1 MQLNAFNNLP
11 SPISLADLE
20 SHLWG
25 AATLLRGLIDAG
37 DYKHLL
43 KTIAQLEESK
53 AIEVTAAGNI
63 ALPQPEAEVLEGT
76 FSANPRGFGFVRIGE
91 NEPDVFVKRGNTK
104 FAMNEDVVEVKITS
118 PANPLK
124 GNEAEGKV
132 VAIKSR
138 AVTSL
143 VGEFY
148 AFDEEEKKNSGSLL
162 GYVVNKNKKIP
173 FRTNI
178 SKKGLHPEVGDIVRV
193 DITHYP
199 DRDFPEV
206 LQGLVT
212 EIIGKA
218 TDTGIDVLEVLESLG
233 IPSPF
238 PEDVI
243 AEANAVPDEI
253 EEKDIIDRVDYRDEI
268 TFTIDGA
275 DAKDLDDAVHIKALD
290 NGNIELGVHIAD
302 VSYYVTEGSALDREA
317 LNRGTSTYVTDRVVP
332 MLPER
337 LSNGICS
344 LNPRVNRFTQSCVME
359 INPDGHVVNYKISQS
374 VIKTT
379 ERMTYSD
386 VNEMLAGNQEF
397 LEKFAVIAESVEQMA
412 KLHAILLGMRAR
424 RGSIDFETQE
434 AKIIVDKL
442 GKPIEI
448 QVRKRGTAEMMIES
462 FMLIANETVARSF
475 ATRELPFIYRVHE
488 HPKADKLTRFIDFA
502 SVFGIP
508 LKGTPEKMQSKDLQD
523 FMLQIKGQPGEI
535 VLSTMLLRSMQQ
547 ARYDEDN
554 LGHFGLAA
562 EYYTH
567 FTSPIRRYPDLLVH
581 RLIRAESHPTTEVI
595 EHFEEIIPEVAK
607 LTSSR
612 ERRAIDAERAVEAMK
627 KAEYMESYVGTEY
640 DVTISSVTR
649 FGFFVSLPNTI
660 EGLVHM
666 STLGDDFYNF
676 NERDLTLKGE
686 RTGKVFRMGQPV
698 KVKLVKADKIT
709 GDIDFEHV
717 DSDLDVVE
725 AVEKRSRESRGG
737 RDSRDKR
744 PDWKK
749 NKDKD
754 KKPFHKKG
762 GKPARK
768 K

>member
-1 MQLNAFNNLP
+1 MKLSKKVTDFLANMPSKSISPKMLATNLG
-11 SPISLADLE
+11 LADNA
-20 SHLWG
+20 S
-25 AATLLRGLIDAG
+25 

-43 KTIAQLEESK
+43 KTIAQLEENK
-53 AIEVTAAGNI
+53 AIEVTAAGNL

-104 FAMNEDVVEVKITS
+104 FAMNEDTVEVKITS

-148 AFDEEEKKNSGSLL
+148 AFDPEEKKNSGSLL
-162 GYVVNKNKKIP
+162 GYVINKNKKIP

-193 DITHYP
+193 DVTHYP

-206 LQGLVT
+206 LQGIVT

-253 EEKDIIDRVDYRDEI
+253 DEKDIIGRVDYRNEI

-359 INPDGHVVNYKISQS
+359 INSDGHVVNYQISQS

-397 LEKFAVIAESVEQMA
+397 LDKFAVIAESVEQMA
-412 KLHAILLGMRAR
+412 KLHEILLAMRAR

-523 FMLQIKGQPGEI
+523 FMLKIKGQPGEI

-660 EGLVHM
+660 EGLVHI

-725 AVEKRSRESRGG
+725 AVEKRSRDSRGG

-754 KKPFHKKG
+754 KKTFHKKG
-762 GKPARK
+762 GKPTRK

>member
-1 MQLNAFNNLP
+1 MKLSKKVTDFLANMPSKSISPKMLATNLG
-11 SPISLADLE
+11 LADNA
-20 SHLWG
+20 S
-25 AATLLRGLIDAG
+25 
-37 DYKHLL
+37 DYKHFL
-43 KTIAQLEESK
+43 KTIAQLEENK
-53 AIEVTAAGNI
+53 AIEVTAAGNL

-104 FAMNEDVVEVKITS
+104 FSMNEDTVEVKITS

-138 AVTSL
+138 AMTSL

-148 AFDEEEKKNSGSLL
+148 AFDPEEKKNSGSLL
-162 GYVVNKNKKIP
+162 GYVINKNKKIP

-193 DITHYP
+193 DVTHYP

-206 LQGLVT
+206 LQGIVT

-253 EEKDIIDRVDYRDEI
+253 DEKDIIGRVDYRNEI

-344 LNPRVNRFTQSCVME
+344 LNLGVNRFTQSCVME
-359 INPDGHVVNYKISQS
+359 INSDGHVVNYQISQS

-397 LEKFAVIAESVEQMA
+397 LDKFAVIAESVEQMA
-412 KLHAILLGMRAR
+412 KLHEILLAMRAR

-523 FMLQIKGQPGEI
+523 FMLKIKGQPGEM

-725 AVEKRSRESRGG
+725 AVEKRSRDSRGG

-762 GKPARK
+762 GKPTRK

>member
-1 MQLNAFNNLP
+1 MKLSKKVTDFLAQMPSKSISPKMLANNLG
-11 SPISLADLE
+11 LAD
-20 SHLWG
+20 
-25 AATLLRGLIDAG
+25 DAG

-138 AVTSL
+138 AVTSI

-243 AEANAVPDEI
+243 AEANAVPEEI

-397 LEKFAVIAESVEQMA
+397 LEKFAAIAESVEQMA

>member
-1 MQLNAFNNLP
+1 MKLSKKVTDFLANMPSKSISPKMLATNLG
-11 SPISLADLE
+11 LADNA
-20 SHLWG
+20 S
-25 AATLLRGLIDAG
+25 

-43 KTIAQLEESK
+43 KTIAQLEENK
-53 AIEVTAAGNI
+53 AIEVTAAGNL

-104 FAMNEDVVEVKITS
+104 FAMNEDTVEVKITS
-118 PANPLK
+118 PANALK

-148 AFDEEEKKNSGSLL
+148 AFDPEEKKNSGSLL
-162 GYVVNKNKKIP
+162 GYVINKNKKIP

-193 DITHYP
+193 DVTHYP

-206 LQGLVT
+206 LQGIVT

-253 EEKDIIDRVDYRDEI
+253 DEKDIIGRVDYRNEI

-344 LNPRVNRFTQSCVME
+344 LNLGVNRFTQSCVME
-359 INPDGHVVNYKISQS
+359 INSDGHVVNYQISQS

-397 LEKFAVIAESVEQMA
+397 LDKFAVIAESVEQMA
-412 KLHAILLGMRAR
+412 KLHEILLAMRAR

-523 FMLQIKGQPGEI
+523 FMLKIKGQPGEM

-725 AVEKRSRESRGG
+725 AVEKRSRDSRGG

-762 GKPARK
+762 GKPTRK

>member
-1 MQLNAFNNLP
+1 MKLSKKVTDFLAQMPSKSISLKMLANNLG
-11 SPISLADLE
+11 LAD
-20 SHLWG
+20 
-25 AATLLRGLIDAG
+25 DAG

>member
-1 MQLNAFNNLP
+1 MKLSKKVTDFLAQMPSKSISPKMLANNLG
-11 SPISLADLE
+11 LAD
-20 SHLWG
+20 
-25 AATLLRGLIDAG
+25 DAG

-676 NERDLTLKGE
+676 NERDLTLNGE

>member
-1 MQLNAFNNLP
+1 MKLSKKVLQFLAQMPSKSISPNMLATNLG
-11 SPISLADLE
+11 LAD
-20 SHLWG
+20 
-25 AATLLRGLIDAG
+25 DAN
-37 DYKHLL
+37 DYKQLL

-53 AIEVTAAGNI
+53 AIEVTAGGNI
-63 ALPQPEAEVLEGT
+63 TLPQPESALLEGT

-91 NEPDVFVKRGNTK
+91 NEPDVFVKRGKTK
-104 FAMNEDVVEVKITS
+104 FAMNEDVVAVKIIS
-118 PANPLK
+118 PANSLK
-124 GNEAEGKV
+124 GNEAEGQV

-138 AVTSL
+138 AVTSI

-148 AFDEEEKKNSGSLL
+148 EFDADEKQHNGALL

-173 FRTNI
+173 FKTNI
-178 SKKGLHPEVGDIVRV
+178 SQKGLHPEAGDIVRV
-193 DITHYP
+193 AITHYP

-206 LQGLVT
+206 LQGLVV
-212 EIIGKA
+212 EIIGKT
-218 TDTGIDVLEVLESLG
+218 TDTGIDVLEVLESMG

-238 PEDVI
+238 PEDVM
-243 AEANAVPDEI
+243 AEANAVPEEI
-253 EEKDIIDRVDYRDEI
+253 DDKDIVGRVDYRQEI

-344 LNPRVNRFTQSCVME
+344 LNPRVNRLTQSCVMV
-359 INPDGHVVNYKISQS
+359 INPDGQVVDYRIDQS
-374 VIKTT
+374 VIKTI

-386 VNEMLAGNQEF
+386 VNQMLAGQGTT
-397 LEKFAVIAESVEQMA
+397 LEKFAKIADSVALMA
-412 KLHAILLGMRAR
+412 QLHERLLAMRAR
-424 RGSIDFETQE
+424 RGAIDFETQE
-434 AKIIVDKL
+434 SKIIVDKL
-442 GKPIEI
+442 GKPLDI

-462 FMLIANETVARSF
+462 FMLIANETVARDF
-475 ATRELPFIYRVHE
+475 ATRQLPFIYRVHE

-508 LKGTPEKMQSKDLQD
+508 LKGTPEKMQSKDLQA
-523 FMLQIKGQPGEI
+523 FMLKIKGQAGEM
-535 VLSTMLLRSMQQ
+535 VLATMLLRSMQQ

-562 EYYTH
+562 PYYTH

-581 RLIRAESHPTTEVI
+581 RLIRAESHPTSETL
-595 EHFEEIIPEVAK
+595 EHFEAIIPEIAQH
-607 LTSSR
+607 TSAR

-627 KAEYMESYVGTEY
+627 KAEYMESYVGTDYE
-640 DVTISSVTR
+640 VTISSVTR

-660 EGLVHM
+660 EGLVHL

-686 RTGKVFRMGQPV
+686 RTGKVFRMGQPI
-698 KVKLVKADKIT
+698 KVKLIKADKIT

-717 DSDLDVVE
+717 ASELDQVE
-725 AVEKRSRESRGG
+725 AVEKRNRGTQ
-737 RDSRDKR
+737 
-744 PDWKK
+744 
-749 NKDKD
+749 D
-754 KKPFHKKG
+754 KKPFYKHG
-762 GKPARK
+762 GKPTRK

>member
-1 MQLNAFNNLP
+1 
-11 SPISLADLE
+11 
-20 SHLWG
+20 
-25 AATLLRGLIDAG
+25 
-37 DYKHLL
+37 
-43 KTIAQLEESK
+43 
-53 AIEVTAAGNI
+53 
-63 ALPQPEAEVLEGT
+63 
-76 FSANPRGFGFVRIGE
+76 
-91 NEPDVFVKRGNTK
+91 
-104 FAMNEDVVEVKITS
+104 
-118 PANPLK
+118 
-124 GNEAEGKV
+124 
-132 VAIKSR
+132 
-138 AVTSL
+138 
-143 VGEFY
+143 
-148 AFDEEEKKNSGSLL
+148 
-162 GYVVNKNKKIP
+162 
-173 FRTNI
+173 
-178 SKKGLHPEVGDIVRV
+178 
-193 DITHYP
+193 
-199 DRDFPEV
+199 
-206 LQGLVT
+206 
-212 EIIGKA
+212 
-218 TDTGIDVLEVLESLG
+218 
-233 IPSPF
+233 
-238 PEDVI
+238 
-243 AEANAVPDEI
+243 
-253 EEKDIIDRVDYRDEI
+253 
-268 TFTIDGA
+268 
-275 DAKDLDDAVHIKALD
+275 
-290 NGNIELGVHIAD
+290 
-302 VSYYVTEGSALDREA
+302 
-317 LNRGTSTYVTDRVVP
+317 
-332 MLPER
+332 
-337 LSNGICS
+337 
-344 LNPRVNRFTQSCVME
+344 ME

-386 VNEMLAGNQEF
+386 VNEMLAGNQDF

>member
-1 MQLNAFNNLP
+1 MKLSKKVTDFLAQMPSKSISPKMLANNLG
-11 SPISLADLE
+11 LAD
-20 SHLWG
+20 
-25 AATLLRGLIDAG
+25 DAG

-698 KVKLVKADKIT
+698 KVRLVKADKIT

>member
-1 MQLNAFNNLP
+1 MKLSKKVTDFLAQMPSKSISPKMLANNLG
-11 SPISLADLE
+11 LAD
-20 SHLWG
+20 
-25 AATLLRGLIDAG
+25 DAG

-725 AVEKRSRESRGG
+725 AVEKHSRESRGG

>member
-1 MQLNAFNNLP
+1 MKLSKKVTDFLANMPSKSISPKMLATNLG
-11 SPISLADLE
+11 LADNA
-20 SHLWG
+20 S
-25 AATLLRGLIDAG
+25 

-43 KTIAQLEESK
+43 KTIAQLEENK
-53 AIEVTAAGNI
+53 AIEVTAAGNL

-104 FAMNEDVVEVKITS
+104 FAMNEDTVEVKITS

-148 AFDEEEKKNSGSLL
+148 AFDPEEKKNSGSLL
-162 GYVVNKNKKIP
+162 GYVINKNKKIP

-193 DITHYP
+193 DVTHYP

-206 LQGLVT
+206 LQGIVT

-253 EEKDIIDRVDYRDEI
+253 DEKDIIGRVDYRNEI

-344 LNPRVNRFTQSCVME
+344 LNLGVNRFTQSCVME
-359 INPDGHVVNYKISQS
+359 INSDGHVVNYQISQS

-397 LEKFAVIAESVEQMA
+397 LDKFAVIAESVEQMA
-412 KLHAILLGMRAR
+412 KLHEILLAMRAR

-523 FMLQIKGQPGEI
+523 FMLKIKGQPGEM

-725 AVEKRSRESRGG
+725 AVEKRSRDSRGG

-762 GKPARK
+762 GKPTRK

>member
-1 MQLNAFNNLP
+1 MKLSKKVTDFLAQMPSKSISPKMLANNLG
-11 SPISLADLE
+11 LAD
-20 SHLWG
+20 
-25 AATLLRGLIDAG
+25 DAG

-359 INPDGHVVNYKISQS
+359 INPNGHVVNYKISQS

-725 AVEKRSRESRGG
+725 AVEKHSRESRGG

>member
-1 MQLNAFNNLP
+1 MKLSKKVTDFLAQMPSKSISPKMLANNLG
-11 SPISLADLE
+11 LAD
-20 SHLWG
+20 
-25 AATLLRGLIDAG
+25 DAG

-332 MLPER
+332 LLPER

-737 RDSRDKR
+737 RDSRDNR

>member
-1 MQLNAFNNLP
+1 MKLSKKVTDFLAQMPSKSISPKMLANNLG
-11 SPISLADLE
+11 LAD
-20 SHLWG
+20 
-25 AATLLRGLIDAG
+25 DAG

-397 LEKFAVIAESVEQMA
+397 LEKFAAIAESVEQMA

-523 FMLQIKGQPGEI
+523 FMLQIKGRPGEI

>member
-1 MQLNAFNNLP
+1 MKLSKKVTDFLAQMPSKSISPKMLANNLG
-11 SPISLADLE
+11 LAD
-20 SHLWG
+20 
-25 AATLLRGLIDAG
+25 DAG

-424 RGSIDFETQE
+424 RGSINFETQE

>member
-1 MQLNAFNNLP
+1 MKLSKKITEFLTAMP
-11 SPISLADLE
+11 SKSISPKMLA
-20 SHLWG
+20 SHL
-25 AATLLRGLIDAG
+25 GLSDEAS
-37 DYKHLL
+37 DYKYLL
-43 KTIAQLEESK
+43 KTIAQLEESQV
-53 AIEVTAAGNI
+53 IEVTAGGNI
-63 ALPQPEAEVLEGT
+63 ALPQPKAAVLEGT

-118 PANPLK
+118 PANSLK
-124 GNEAEGKV
+124 GNEAEGKI

-138 AVTSL
+138 AITGL

-148 AFDEEEKKNSGSLL
+148 AFDEEEKKHSGSLL

-173 FRTNI
+173 FKTNI
-178 SKKGLHPEVGDIVRV
+178 SKKGLQPEVGDIVRV

-199 DRDFPEV
+199 DRDFPDV
-206 LQGLVT
+206 LQGLVV
-212 EIIGKA
+212 EIIGKS
-218 TDTGIDVLEVLESLG
+218 TDTGIDVLEVLESMG

-238 PEDVI
+238 PEDVM

-253 EEKDIIDRVDYRDEI
+253 EEKDIVDRVDYRNEI

-275 DAKDLDDAVHIKALD
+275 DAKDLDDAVHIKALP

-359 INPDGHVVNYKISQS
+359 INADGHVVTYKIDQS

-386 VNEMLAGNQEF
+386 VNEMLAGKVEF
-397 LEKFAVIAESVEQMA
+397 LEKFAKIAESVEQMS
-412 KLHAILLGMRAR
+412 KLHAILLAMRAR

-434 AKIIVDKL
+434 AKIIVDEK
-442 GKPIEI
+442 GKPIDI

-475 ATRELPFIYRVHE
+475 ATRKLPFIYRVHE

-562 EYYTH
+562 DYYTH

-581 RLIRAESHPTTEVI
+581 RLIRAESQPTSEVLD
-595 EHFEEIIPEVAK
+595 HFAEIIPEIAQQ
-607 LTSSR
+607 TSSR

-640 DVTISSVTR
+640 EVTISSVTR

-698 KVKLVKADKIT
+698 KVKLVKSDKIT

-717 DSDLDVVE
+717 DSEFDVVE
-725 AVEKRSRESRGG
+725 AVEKRSRDDRNKQGG
-737 RDSRDKR
+737 RDKR

-749 NKDKD
+749 NKDK
-754 KKPFHKKG
+754 KPFYKNGKK
-762 GKPARK
+762 K
-768 K
+768 

>member
-1 MQLNAFNNLP
+1 MKLSKKVTDFLAQMPSKSISPKMLANNLG
-11 SPISLADLE
+11 LAD
-20 SHLWG
+20 
-25 AATLLRGLIDAG
+25 DAG
-37 DYKHLL
+37 DYKHLF
-43 KTIAQLEESK
+43 KTIAKLEESK

>member
-1 MQLNAFNNLP
+1 MKLSKKVTDFLAQMPSKSISPKMLANNLG
-11 SPISLADLE
+11 LAD
-20 SHLWG
+20 
-25 AATLLRGLIDAG
+25 DAG

-397 LEKFAVIAESVEQMA
+397 LEKFAAIAESVEQMA

-535 VLSTMLLRSMQQ
+535 VLSTMLLRSMQP

>member
-1 MQLNAFNNLP
+1 M
-11 SPISLADLE
+11 
-20 SHLWG
+20 
-25 AATLLRGLIDAG
+25 
-37 DYKHLL
+37 
-43 KTIAQLEESK
+43 
-53 AIEVTAAGNI
+53 
-63 ALPQPEAEVLEGT
+63 
-76 FSANPRGFGFVRIGE
+76 
-91 NEPDVFVKRGNTK
+91 
-104 FAMNEDVVEVKITS
+104 
-118 PANPLK
+118 
-124 GNEAEGKV
+124 
-132 VAIKSR
+132 
-138 AVTSL
+138 
-143 VGEFY
+143 
-148 AFDEEEKKNSGSLL
+148 
-162 GYVVNKNKKIP
+162 
-173 FRTNI
+173 
-178 SKKGLHPEVGDIVRV
+178 

-737 RDSRDKR
+737 RT
-744 PDWKK
+744 
-749 NKDKD
+749 
-754 KKPFHKKG
+754 
-762 GKPARK
+762 
-768 K
+768 

>member
-1 MQLNAFNNLP
+1 SKSISPKMLANNLG
-11 SPISLADLE
+11 LAD
-20 SHLWG
+20 
-25 AATLLRGLIDAG
+25 DAG

>member
-1 MQLNAFNNLP
+1 MKLSKKVTDFLAQMPSKSISPKMLANNLG
-11 SPISLADLE
+11 LAD
-20 SHLWG
+20 
-25 AATLLRGLIDAG
+25 DAG

>member
-1 MQLNAFNNLP
+1 MKLSKKVTDFLAQMPSKSISPKMLANNLG
-11 SPISLADLE
+11 LAD
-20 SHLWG
+20 
-25 AATLLRGLIDAG
+25 DAG

-63 ALPQPEAEVLEGT
+63 ALPQPEAEVLEGI

>member
-1 MQLNAFNNLP
+1 MKLSKKVTDFLAQMPSKSISPKMLANNLG
-11 SPISLADLE
+11 LAD
-20 SHLWG
+20 
-25 AATLLRGLIDAG
+25 DAG

-132 VAIKSR
+132 MAIKSR

>member
-1 MQLNAFNNLP
+1 MKLSKKVTDFLAQMPSKSISPKMLANNLG
-11 SPISLADLE
+11 LAD
-20 SHLWG
+20 
-25 AATLLRGLIDAG
+25 DAG

-412 KLHAILLGMRAR
+412 KLHAILLGMRAL

>member
-1 MQLNAFNNLP
+1 MKLSKKVTDFLAQMPSKSISPKMLANNLG
-11 SPISLADLE
+11 LAD
-20 SHLWG
+20 
-25 AATLLRGLIDAG
+25 DAG

-434 AKIIVDKL
+434 A
-442 GKPIEI
+442 
-448 QVRKRGTAEMMIES
+448 
-462 FMLIANETVARSF
+462 
-475 ATRELPFIYRVHE
+475 
-488 HPKADKLTRFIDFA
+488 
-502 SVFGIP
+502 
-508 LKGTPEKMQSKDLQD
+508 
-523 FMLQIKGQPGEI
+523 
-535 VLSTMLLRSMQQ
+535 
-547 ARYDEDN
+547 
-554 LGHFGLAA
+554 
-562 EYYTH
+562 
-567 FTSPIRRYPDLLVH
+567 
-581 RLIRAESHPTTEVI
+581 
-595 EHFEEIIPEVAK
+595 
-607 LTSSR
+607 
-612 ERRAIDAERAVEAMK
+612 
-627 KAEYMESYVGTEY
+627 
-640 DVTISSVTR
+640 
-649 FGFFVSLPNTI
+649 
-660 EGLVHM
+660 
-666 STLGDDFYNF
+666 
-676 NERDLTLKGE
+676 
-686 RTGKVFRMGQPV
+686 
-698 KVKLVKADKIT
+698 
-709 GDIDFEHV
+709 
-717 DSDLDVVE
+717 
-725 AVEKRSRESRGG
+725 
-737 RDSRDKR
+737 
-744 PDWKK
+744 
-749 NKDKD
+749 
-754 KKPFHKKG
+754 
-762 GKPARK
+762 
-768 K
+768 

>member
-1 MQLNAFNNLP
+1 MKLSKKVTDFLANMPSKSISPKMLATNLG
-11 SPISLADLE
+11 LADNA
-20 SHLWG
+20 S
-25 AATLLRGLIDAG
+25 

-43 KTIAQLEESK
+43 KTIAQLEENK
-53 AIEVTAAGNI
+53 AIEVTAAGNL

-104 FAMNEDVVEVKITS
+104 FAMNEDTVEVKITS
-118 PANPLK
+118 PANALK

-148 AFDEEEKKNSGSLL
+148 AFDPEEKKNSGSLL
-162 GYVVNKNKKIP
+162 GYVINKNKKIP

-193 DITHYP
+193 DVTHYP

-206 LQGLVT
+206 LQGIVT

-253 EEKDIIDRVDYRDEI
+253 DEKDIIGRVDYRNEI

-359 INPDGHVVNYKISQS
+359 INSDGHVVNYQISQS

-397 LEKFAVIAESVEQMA
+397 LDKFAVIAESVEQMA
-412 KLHAILLGMRAR
+412 KLHEILLAMRAR

-434 AKIIVDKL
+434 AKLIVDKL

-475 ATRELPFIYRVHE
+475 AIRELPFIYRVHE

-523 FMLQIKGQPGEI
+523 FMLKIKGQPGEM

-725 AVEKRSRESRGG
+725 AVEKRSRDSRGG

-762 GKPARK
+762 GKPTRK

>member
-1 MQLNAFNNLP
+1 MKLSKKVTDFLAQMPSKSISPKMLANNLG
-11 SPISLADLE
+11 LAD
-20 SHLWG
+20 
-25 AATLLRGLIDAG
+25 DAG
-37 DYKHLL
+37 DYKHLF

>member
-1 MQLNAFNNLP
+1 MNLNKKVMSYLAEMPSKSISPKMLATNLG
-11 SPISLADLE
+11 LADD
-20 SHLWG
+20 
-25 AATLLRGLIDAG
+25 AAT
-37 DYKHLL
+37 YKELL
-43 KTIAQLEESK
+43 KTIAHLEATK
-53 AIEVTAAGNI
+53 AIEVTTGGNI
-63 ALPQPEAEVLEGT
+63 MLPQPEAAVLSGT

-104 FAMNEDVVEVKITS
+104 FAMNEDVVDVKITS

-132 VAIKSR
+132 VAIKTR
-138 AVTSL
+138 AITNL

-148 AFDEEEKKNSGSLL
+148 EFTETEKKESGSLL

-199 DRDFPEV
+199 DRDFPDV
-206 LQGLVT
+206 LQGIVV
-212 EIIGKA
+212 EIIGKS
-218 TDTGIDVLEVLESLG
+218 TDTGIDVLEVLESMG
-233 IPSPF
+233 IPSEF
-238 PEDVI
+238 PADVI
-243 AEANAVPDEI
+243 AEANAVPEEI
-253 EEKDIIDRVDYRDEI
+253 LESDIVDRVDYRDEI

-275 DAKDLDDAVHIKALD
+275 DAKDLDDAVHVKALA

-359 INPDGHVVNYKISQS
+359 INAAGQVVNYKISQS

-386 VNEMLAGNQEF
+386 VNEMLAGKPEF
-397 LEKFAVIAESVEQMA
+397 LEKFAAISESVELMA
-412 KLHAILLGMRAR
+412 KLHESLVAMRSR
-424 RGSIDFETQE
+424 RGAIDFETQE
-434 AKIIVDKL
+434 SKIIVDKL
-442 GKPIEI
+442 GKPTDIL
-448 QVRKRGTAEMMIES
+448 VRKRGIAEMMIES

-488 HPKADKLTRFIDFA
+488 HPKSDKLTRFIDFA
-502 SVFGIP
+502 SVFGIA
-508 LKGTPEKMQSKDLQD
+508 LQGTPEKMASKDLQE
-523 FMLQIKGQPGEI
+523 FMQKIKGQPGEL
-535 VLSTMLLRSMQQ
+535 VLATMLLRSMQQ

-581 RLIRAESHPTTEVI
+581 RLIRAESKPTSEVI
-595 EHFEEIIPEVAK
+595 DHFEEIIPEIAQQ
-607 LTSSR
+607 TSSR

-640 DVTISSVTR
+640 EVTISSITR

-686 RTGKVFRMGQPV
+686 RTGKVFRMGQV
-698 KVKLVKADKIT
+698 IKVKLIKSDKIT

-717 DSDLDVVE
+717 NSELDVVE
-725 AVEKRSRESRGG
+725 AVEKGRRSERNG
-737 RDSRDKR
+737 RDNRDKR

-749 NKDKD
+749 NKDK
-754 KKPFHKKG
+754 KPFYKNGKKSNS
-762 GKPARK
+762 K
-768 K
+768 KS

>member
-1 MQLNAFNNLP
+1 MKLSKKVTDFLAQMPSKSISPKMLANNLG
-11 SPISLADLE
+11 LAD
-20 SHLWG
+20 
-25 AATLLRGLIDAG
+25 DAG

-138 AVTSL
+138 AVTSI

-243 AEANAVPDEI
+243 AEANAVPEEI

-397 LEKFAVIAESVEQMA
+397 LEKFAAIAESVEQMA

-744 PDWKK
+744 PDWKN

>member
-1 MQLNAFNNLP
+1 MKLSKKVTDFLAQMPSKSISPKMLANNLG
-11 SPISLADLE
+11 LAE
-20 SHLWG
+20 
-25 AATLLRGLIDAG
+25 DAG

>member
-1 MQLNAFNNLP
+1 MKLSKKVTDFLANMPSKSISPKMLATNLG
-11 SPISLADLE
+11 LADNA
-20 SHLWG
+20 S
-25 AATLLRGLIDAG
+25 

-43 KTIAQLEESK
+43 KTIAQLEENK
-53 AIEVTAAGNI
+53 AIEVTAAGNL

-104 FAMNEDVVEVKITS
+104 FAMNEDTVEVKITS
-118 PANPLK
+118 PANALK

-148 AFDEEEKKNSGSLL
+148 AFDPEEKKNSGSLL
-162 GYVVNKNKKIP
+162 GYVINKNKKIP

-193 DITHYP
+193 DVTHYP

-206 LQGLVT
+206 LQGIVT

-253 EEKDIIDRVDYRDEI
+253 DEKDIIGRVDYRNEI

-359 INPDGHVVNYKISQS
+359 INSDGHVVNYQISQS

-397 LEKFAVIAESVEQMA
+397 LDKFAVIAESVEQMA
-412 KLHAILLGMRAR
+412 KLHEILLAMRAR

-475 ATRELPFIYRVHE
+475 AIRELPFIYRVHE

-725 AVEKRSRESRGG
+725 AVEKRSKDSRGG

-762 GKPARK
+762 GKPTRK

>member
-1 MQLNAFNNLP
+1 MKLSKKVTDFLANMPSKSISPKMLATNLG
-11 SPISLADLE
+11 LADNA
-20 SHLWG
+20 S
-25 AATLLRGLIDAG
+25 

-43 KTIAQLEESK
+43 KTIAQLEENK
-53 AIEVTAAGNI
+53 AIEVTAAGNL

-104 FAMNEDVVEVKITS
+104 FAMNEDTVEVKITS

-124 GNEAEGKV
+124 GNEAEVKV

-138 AVTSL
+138 ALTSL

-148 AFDEEEKKNSGSLL
+148 AFDPEEKKNSGSLL
-162 GYVVNKNKKIP
+162 GYVINKNKKIP

-193 DITHYP
+193 DVTHYP

-206 LQGLVT
+206 LQGIVT

-253 EEKDIIDRVDYRDEI
+253 DEKDIIGRVDYRNEI

-344 LNPRVNRFTQSCVME
+344 LNLGVNRFTQSCVME
-359 INPDGHVVNYKISQS
+359 INSDGHVVNYQISQS

-397 LEKFAVIAESVEQMA
+397 LDKFAVIAESVEQMA
-412 KLHAILLGMRAR
+412 KLHEILLAMRAR

-523 FMLQIKGQPGEI
+523 FMLKIKGQPGEM

-725 AVEKRSRESRGG
+725 AVEKRSRDSRGG

-762 GKPARK
+762 GKPTRK

>member
-1 MQLNAFNNLP
+1 MKLSKKVTDFLAQMPSKSISPKMLANNLG
-11 SPISLADLE
+11 LAD
-20 SHLWG
+20 
-25 AATLLRGLIDAG
+25 DAG

-386 VNEMLAGNQEF
+386 VNEMLAGNQAF
-397 LEKFAVIAESVEQMA
+397 LEKFAAIAESVEQMA

>member
-1 MQLNAFNNLP
+1 MKLSKKVTDFLANMPSKSISPKMLATNLG
-11 SPISLADLE
+11 LADNA
-20 SHLWG
+20 S
-25 AATLLRGLIDAG
+25 

-43 KTIAQLEESK
+43 KTIAQLEENK
-53 AIEVTAAGNI
+53 AIEVTAAGNL

-104 FAMNEDVVEVKITS
+104 FAMNEDTVEVKITS
-118 PANPLK
+118 PANALK

-148 AFDEEEKKNSGSLL
+148 AFDLEEKKNSGSLL
-162 GYVVNKNKKIP
+162 GYVINKNKKIP

-193 DITHYP
+193 DVTHYP

-206 LQGLVT
+206 LQGIVT

-253 EEKDIIDRVDYRDEI
+253 DEKDIIGRVDYRNEI

-359 INPDGHVVNYKISQS
+359 INSDGHVVNYQISQS

-397 LEKFAVIAESVEQMA
+397 LDKFAVIAESVEQMA
-412 KLHAILLGMRAR
+412 KLHEILLAMRAR

-475 ATRELPFIYRVHE
+475 AIRELPFIYRVHE

-523 FMLQIKGQPGEI
+523 FMLKIKGQPGEM

-725 AVEKRSRESRGG
+725 AVEKRSRDSRGG

-762 GKPARK
+762 GKPTRK

>member
-1 MQLNAFNNLP
+1 MKLSKKVTDFLAQMPSKSISPKMLANNLG
-11 SPISLADLE
+11 LAD
-20 SHLWG
+20 
-25 AATLLRGLIDAG
+25 DAG

-386 VNEMLAGNQEF
+386 VNEMLAGNQDF

>member
-1 MQLNAFNNLP
+1 MKLSKKVTDFLAQMPSKSISPKMLANNLG
-11 SPISLADLE
+11 LAD
-20 SHLWG
+20 
-25 AATLLRGLIDAG
+25 DAG

-640 DVTISSVTR
+640 DVTISSLTR

>member
-1 MQLNAFNNLP
+1 MKLSKKVTDFLAQMPSKSISPKMLANNLG
-11 SPISLADLE
+11 LAD
-20 SHLWG
+20 
-25 AATLLRGLIDAG
+25 DAG

-359 INPDGHVVNYKISQS
+359 INPDGNVVNYKISQS

-725 AVEKRSRESRGG
+725 AVEKHSRESRGG